1 VFARVHVLA
10 TTPEQQERGLELVR
24 DQLLPWLRDST
35 GYRGLI
41 RLADEAGEKTLVITL
56 WADEESRRASAE
68 AGDRLSELT
77 AANVGARRV
86 AVEQYEATLF
96 DV

>member
-10 TTPEQQERGLELVR
+10 TTPEQQDRGLELVR

-56 WADEESRRASAE
+56 WADEASRQASAE

-77 AANVGARRV
+77 AANVGATRV

>member
-1 VFARVHVLA
+1 MFARVHVLA

-41 RLADEAGEKTLVITL
+41 RLADESGAKTLVITL
-56 WADEESRRASAE
+56 WADEESLQASSE

-77 AANVGARRV
+77 AANVGATRL
-86 AVEQYEATLF
+86 AVERYEATLF